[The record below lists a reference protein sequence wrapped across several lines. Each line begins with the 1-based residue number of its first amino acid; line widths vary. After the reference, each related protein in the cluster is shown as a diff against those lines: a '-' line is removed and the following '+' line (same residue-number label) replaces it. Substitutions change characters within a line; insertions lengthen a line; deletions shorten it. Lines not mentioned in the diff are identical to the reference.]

1 MKPFFEAL
9 SDGFFHITDITDPA
23 LLTSLRSEGI
33 RVDDEGY
40 YTFSPVDHKE
50 FELRIEPF
58 GEEGC
63 YLIAFYRSGVALTQK
78 LVVWTHDKKP

>member
-9 SDGFFHITDITDPA
+9 SDGFTHITSVTDPDF
-23 LLTSLRSEGI
+23 LRSLREEGI

-40 YTFSPVDHKE
+40 YTFSPRDHVE
-50 FELRIEPF
+50 YELRIEPF

-63 YLIAFYRSGVALTQK
+63 YLIAFYKNRIPLTQK
-78 LVVWTHDKKP
+78 LMVWTRDKKP

>member
-9 SDGFFHITDITDPA
+9 SDGFTHITEITDPA
-23 LLTSLRSEGI
+23 SLAALRAEGI

-40 YTFSPVDHKE
+40 YTFSFGEHKE

-58 GEEGC
+58 SDEGC
-63 YLIAFYRSGVALTQK
+63 YLVALYKNSIPITQK
-78 LVVWTHDKKP
+78 LVIWTHEQK